1 MSIGIYLQAKEWTG
15 ILGKPKNEKLPEKF
29 YSESEEE
36 EDESAS
42 TSSSGKCLE
51 SNLYFHCLE
60 NCIFRTVWYIK
71 RKNKLQTKP
80 ELCINSVNWGENFT
94 FTVLNK
100 LAFDSFPRL
109 KSWHAVFILL
119 GVSYE

>member
-15 ILGKPKNEKLPEKF
+15 ILGKPKKEKLPEKF

-42 TSSSGKCLE
+42 TSSSGKRLE

-60 NCIFRTVWYIK
+60 NCLQNCLVNKKKKQVANKARAVYKLSKLGGKFYIH
-71 RKNKLQTKP
+71 
-80 ELCINSVNWGENFT
+80 CI
-94 FTVLNK
+94 K
-100 LAFDSFPRL
+100 
-109 KSWHAVFILL
+109 
-119 GVSYE
+119 

>member
-15 ILGKPKNEKLPEKF
+15 ILGKPKKEKLPEKF

-42 TSSSGKCLE
+42 TSSSGKRLE

-71 RKNKLQTKP
+71 RKKQVANKARAVYKLSK
-80 ELCINSVNWGENFT
+80 LGGKFYIHCIN
-94 FTVLNK
+94 
-100 LAFDSFPRL
+100 
-109 KSWHAVFILL
+109 
-119 GVSYE
+119 